1 MNDAQPCLGHF
12 ERLLVDHISLKSSG
26 NGRNVVFV
34 PLLTDVVVVTDII
47 AKKGD
52 SRALIL

>member
-12 ERLLVDHISLKSSG
+12 ERLVVDHISLKSSG

-34 PLLTDVVVVTDII
+34 PLLTDVVVTDII